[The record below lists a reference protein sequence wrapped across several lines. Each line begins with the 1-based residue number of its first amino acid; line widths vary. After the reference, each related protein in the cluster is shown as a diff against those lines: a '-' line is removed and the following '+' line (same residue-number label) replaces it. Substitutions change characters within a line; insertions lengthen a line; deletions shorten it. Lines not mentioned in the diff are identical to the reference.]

1 MTQPTGKTG
10 IAIITGAA
18 GGIGSACVTQLAAD
32 GWPLILCDVSLPRL
46 EERAAPLRAAGH
58 QVELLAGDMSEPTC
72 LAKLSEII
80 GTRQVGAVVHTAGLT
95 PTMTNA
101 ARIMQVNYDLSA
113 RLVELVLPKMAEGGC
128 VVLTASSSAY
138 LVSSP
143 EIDAAINALTSDDS
157 SSLMP
162 FATTPEMAYPISK
175 RAVIRLVGRMAEAF
189 GARNARIVSIS
200 PGLIDTAAARKEADA
215 SPQMEM
221 MKQKTPLRRFGLP
234 EEIASV
240 AAFLCSPAASFVSGR
255 DIPVDG
261 GMLVALGR

>member
-1 MTQPTGKTG
+1 MTEKTGKTDV
-10 IAIITGAA
+10 AIVTGAA
-18 GGIGSACVTQLAAD
+18 GGIGSACVAKLAAD

-58 QVELLAGDMSEPTC
+58 QVEILAGDMSEATC
-72 LAKLSEII
+72 LAKLAAMI
-80 GTRQVGAVVHTAGLT
+80 GDRQVGAVVHTAGLT
-95 PTMTNA
+95 PTMADA
-101 ARIMQVNYDLSA
+101 ARIMQVNYDVSA
-113 RLVELVLPKMAEGGC
+113 RLVELVRPRMAAGGC

-143 EIDAAINALTSDDS
+143 EIDAAIAALTSDNS

-162 FATTPEMAYPISK
+162 FATTPESAYPISK
-175 RAVIRLVGRMAEAF
+175 RAVIRLVGREAEAF

-200 PGLIDTAAARKEADA
+200 PGLIDTAAARKEAAA

-221 MKQKTPLRRFGLP
+221 MRQKTPLRRFGLP

-261 GMLVALGR
+261 GMLIGLGR

>member
-1 MTQPTGKTG
+1 MTKTADV
-10 IAIITGAA
+10 AIVTGAT
-18 GGIGSACVTQLAAD
+18 GGIGSACVAKLAEA
-32 GWPLILCDVSLPRL
+32 GWPLILCDINLPRL

-58 QVELLAGDMSEPTC
+58 QVEVLAGDMSDPAIMAR
-72 LAKLSEII
+72 LGEIV
-80 GTRQVGAVVHTAGLT
+80 GARQVGAVVHTAGLT
-95 PTMTNA
+95 PTMASA
-101 ARIMQVNYDLSA
+101 ARIMEVNYDVSA
-113 RLVELVLPKMAEGGC
+113 RLVELVRPRMAEGGC

-143 EIDAAINALTSDDS
+143 EIDAAITALTSDDS

-175 RAVIRLVGRMAEAF
+175 RAVIRLVGREAEAF

-200 PGLIDTAAARKEADA
+200 PGLIDTAAARKEAEA

-221 MKQKTPLRRFGLP
+221 MRQKTPLRRFGLP

-261 GMLVALGR
+261 GMLIGLGR